1 MDLGAARRKRV
12 LSAIL
17 VACLIVIVAATLF
30 SFSASGSGI
39 GIQPAA
45 DPTVRAGQATKEAE
59 DRAWEQ
65 LSQDARAGKLG
76 TPPPKDVQ
84 SAAAHQQLPMPIET
98 VAAQTVPNT
107 GPIQF
112 PQSLRSGWGSKYH
125 LTTTW
130 TGTLKTNGQKVTV
143 YTGSKADERGT
154 GDAKSWGPVEQGVVI
169 VDDRGTGPTEGRGRL
184 GGTYLSPTRTG
195 MLTIVAVDGSC
206 LDLQSSDGTRYAFEV
221 ATQIW
226 ACSIMP

>member
-30 SFSASGSGI
+30 SFSASGSRI

-84 SAAAHQQLPMPIET
+84 SAAAHQHLPMPIATME
-98 VAAQTVPNT
+98 AQTVPNT
-107 GPIQF
+107 GPIQI
-112 PQSLRSGWGSKYH
+112 PQSLPSGWGGKYH
-125 LTTTW
+125 VTTMW
-130 TGTLKTNGQKVTV
+130 TGTLKANGQKVTV
-143 YTGSKADERGT
+143 YAGSKADG
-154 GDAKSWGPVEQGVVI
+154 GGAGGAKSWGPIEQGAVI
-169 VDDRGTGPTEGRGRL
+169 IDDRGAAPIEGKGRL

-195 MLTIVAVDGSC
+195 MLTIVSADSSC
-206 LDLQSSDGTRYAFEV
+206 LGLQSSDGTRYAFDV
-221 ATQIW
+221 ATQQW
-226 ACSIMP
+226 ACSTAP